1 MTSRAMSIILALGA
15 LPCFAQSNLLQIV
28 SPRSGTVVHPGE
40 TVVIAVI
47 AAPSVSNVA
56 IESPLGFSQRT
67 NGQGLQ
73 FLLTIPS
80 NTTIGAYDVSAMGT
94 ADGSLAASPPI
105 SLQVDI
111 PKSRFNMQTEPS
123 VLRFDAPGETM
134 PLHVIGIFA
143 NGSKM
148 DMTHSTQMS
157 YSSQNPQIAT
167 VDDQG
172 IVTAVAPGSTR
183 IVVNNG
189 TYSYMVSTRV
199 GLLARIAVPSPD
211 SMLHGSSIKF
221 LWTTPTRAT
230 AYRIEVGSTPGAD
243 DYYQSGSL
251 ATTANEQII
260 NNLPTDGSKIYVTL
274 WTEINGKW
282 GSSQF
287 TYTAFNQGKKFAGA
301 NKGVTVREETKAG
314 NDSPLPKPALP
325 LVFILSNGERI
336 ESSNYVLTVDSLQV
350 EQSGRQRTIPMST
363 VDLNATLAANR
374 ERGIDLQIPTGKS
387 QIMVSFWK

>member
-1 MTSRAMSIILALGA
+1 MTSRVMSIILALGT

-28 SPRSGTVVHPGE
+28 SPTSGTVVHPGE
-40 TVVIAVI
+40 TVVIAVN
-47 AAPSVSNVA
+47 ADRSVSDVA
-56 IESPLGFSQRT
+56 IMSPLGFSQRT
-67 NGQGLQ
+67 NGQDLQ

-80 NTTIGAYDVSAMGT
+80 NTTIGAYDVSAMGA
-94 ADGSLAASPPI
+94 ADGSMVASAPI

-134 PLHVIGIFA
+134 PLHVIGTFA

-183 IVVNNG
+183 IVVNNE

-211 SMLHGSSIKF
+211 SMLHASSIKF

-251 ATTANEQII
+251 ATTTNEQII

-287 TYTAFNQGKKFAGA
+287 TYTAFNHGKKLAGT
-301 NKGVTVREETKAG
+301 NQGVTVREETKAG
-314 NDSPLPKPALP
+314 NESPLPKPALP
-325 LVFILSNGERI
+325 VFILSNGERI
-336 ESSNYVLTVDSLQV
+336 ESRNYLLTVDSLQV

-363 VDLNATLAANR
+363 VDLNATRAANR

-387 QIMVSFWK
+387 QIMVSF

>member
-1 MTSRAMSIILALGA
+1 M
-15 LPCFAQSNLLQIV
+15 
-28 SPRSGTVVHPGE
+28 VHPGE
-40 TVVIAVI
+40 TVVIAVM
-47 AAPSVSNVA
+47 ADPSVSNVA
-56 IESPLGFSQRT
+56 IIGQDPLGFSQRT
-67 NGQGLQ
+67 NGQSSQ

-80 NTTIGAYDVSAMGT
+80 NTTIGAYDVSATGT
-94 ADGSLAASPPI
+94 GSDGSLVASPPI
-105 SLQVDI
+105 SLQVDT
-111 PKSRFNMQTEPS
+111 PESRFNMQTEPS
-123 VLRFDAPGETM
+123 VLRFDAPGEAM
-134 PLHVIGIFA
+134 PLHVIGKFA

-157 YSSQNPQIAT
+157 YSSQNPRIAT

-183 IVVNNG
+183 IVINNG

-230 AYRIEVGSTPGAD
+230 AYRIEAGSTPGAD
-243 DYYQSGSL
+243 DYYQSDSL
-251 ATTANEQII
+251 ATTTNEQVI
-260 NNLPTDGSKIYVTL
+260 NNLPTDGSIIYVTL

-287 TYTAFNQGKKFAGA
+287 TYTAFNQGNKFAGA
-301 NKGVTVREETKAG
+301 NKGVTAREETKAG
-314 NDSPLPKPALP
+314 NESPLPKPTLP
-325 LVFILSNGERI
+325 AVFILSNGERI
-336 ESSNYVLTVDSLQV
+336 ESNNYVLTSDSLKV

-363 VDLNATLAANR
+363 VDLKATLAANR

-387 QIMVSFWK
+387 QIMISF

>member
-1 MTSRAMSIILALGA
+1 
-15 LPCFAQSNLLQIV
+15 
-28 SPRSGTVVHPGE
+28 VVHPGE
-40 TVVIAVI
+40 TVVIAVM
-47 AAPSVSNVA
+47 ADRSVSNVA
-56 IESPLGFSQRT
+56 IIGQDPLGFSQRT
-67 NGQGLQ
+67 NGQSSQ

-94 ADGSLAASPPI
+94 APDGSVVDSQPI

-111 PKSRFNMQTEPS
+111 PNARFNMQTEPS
-123 VLRFDAPGETM
+123 VLRFDAPGEAM

-157 YSSQNPQIAT
+157 YSSQDPQIAT

-189 TYSYMVSTRV
+189 TNSYMVSTRV

-230 AYRIEVGSTPGAD
+230 AYRIEAGSTPGAD
-243 DYYQSGSL
+243 NYYQSGSL
-251 ATTANEQII
+251 ATTTNEQII

-287 TYTAFNQGKKFAGA
+287 AYTAFNQGKKFAGA
-301 NKGVTVREETKAG
+301 NKGVTAREKTKAG
-314 NDSPLPKPALP
+314 NESPLPKPALP
-325 LVFILSNGERI
+325 AVFVLSNGERI
-336 ESSNYVLTVDSLQV
+336 ESSNYVLTSDSLQL

-363 VDLNATLAANR
+363 VDLKATLAANR
-374 ERGIDLQIPTGKS
+374 ERGIDLQIPTDKS
-387 QIMVSFWK
+387 QIMISF